1 MSLQIETRVNGD
13 VTTISCHG
21 DIRLGEGTSLFRNT
35 LREILKSGVRK
46 IILDLGEV
54 NYLDST
60 GIGEMVGGY
69 TSAHAAGASIRMAR
83 LPQKVYA
90 LLQITRLVTVFEIYD
105 SEEDALKSFE

>member
-13 VTTISCHG
+13 VTTIACNG

-35 LREILKSGVRK
+35 LRELLKSGVRK

-69 TSAHAAGASIRMAR
+69 TSAHASGASIRMAR

-105 SEEDALKSFE
+105 SEEEALKSFE